1 MGSGAAGGGCS
12 HLVSTKA
19 SGRHGFIPCHSNP
32 GNPFAGRRNGGA
44 FQGWRRAGGVPV
56 PRPLCPLQDD
66 KEYVGFATLPNQVH
80 RKSVKKGFDFT
91 LMVAGTGAQPAR
103 GC

>member
-1 MGSGAAGGGCS
+1 MEHVPWNS
-12 HLVSTKA
+12 K
-19 SGRHGFIPCHSNP
+19 P
-32 GNPFAGRRNGGA
+32 GNPFVSWGEWGSGGSGGGFPGRKWAEGD
-44 FQGWRRAGGVPV
+44 PV
-56 PRPLCPLQDD
+56 PSPLCPLQDD

-91 LMVAGTGAQPAR
+91 LMVAGTGVQLAW